1 MQPLNMLF
9 AYSKAALVV
18 YYFINF
24 MPKQYYTIVY
34 ELISVKKISK
44 FFALTYGCSNFAE
57 QTKTNYNT
65 IYDDSKRN
73 P

>member
-1 MQPLNMLF
+1 MQPLNMQK

-24 MPKQYYTIVY
+24 IPKQYYTIVY

-44 FFALTYGCSNFAE
+44 FFALTYGL
-57 QTKTNYNT
+57 Q
-65 IYDDSKRN
+65 
-73 P
+73 